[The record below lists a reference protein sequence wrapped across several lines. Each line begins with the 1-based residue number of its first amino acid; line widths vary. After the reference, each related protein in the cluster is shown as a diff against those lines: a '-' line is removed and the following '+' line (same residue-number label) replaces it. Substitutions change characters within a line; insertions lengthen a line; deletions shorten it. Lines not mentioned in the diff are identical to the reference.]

1 MRRNKREEIKLPL
14 LPLRDII
21 VFPHMIVPLFVGR
34 EKSIRALE
42 EAAKYKNKIVLSS
55 QKKATVEN
63 PAPEDIYDIGTIAEI
78 VQLGK
83 LPDGSLKVL
92 VEGKSRVRIEE
103 FLVSDSHF
111 MVNASNLEIEESSSL
126 KIQAL
131 TRSTVREFERYIGL
145 NRQLPP
151 ETVMSVSSVIDPAQL
166 ADIVS
171 SHLML
176 NIEEKQKLLEAS
188 SIEEKLEKILVVLN
202 KENQILEIENEILA
216 KAQGQMEK
224 AQREFFLREKLKVI
238 KEELGGPSED
248 VTEEVEEYRQ
258 KIKDLKLQFSVE
270 EKLLKE
276 VIRLEKYPPM
286 AAETTVVRNYLDWVL
301 SLPWKKAENE
311 DVDLVKV
318 EQIFNEDHYG
328 LQKPKDRI
336 LEYMAVKKLT
346 GANPG
351 TVLCFVG
358 APGVGKSS
366 LAKSIARALNRKF
379 VRISLGGVR
388 DEAEIRGHRK
398 TYIGSMP
405 GRIIHAMQQAGT
417 VNPVILLDEIDKMSS
432 DFRGNPAAAFLEVL
446 DPEQNNAFRDHYL
459 EIDYDLSD
467 VIFIATANLLGAIPP
482 TLRDRLEIISLPSYT
497 EEEKI
502 RIAEKFL
509 FPKQLK
515 KHGLSSDDIKISRN
529 VAKQITRFY
538 TREAGVRN
546 LEREIAKICR
556 KVTRQVVSKTKEL
569 PIRITNKSLSYYLG
583 MQVFEDSK
591 KEEKDIIG
599 VATGLAYTE
608 VGGEILSVE
617 ALVYPGKGKLVLTGR
632 LGDVMQESAQAAY
645 SYLKSRAAEFNLPED
660 FQQKNDAHLHVP
672 EGAVPKD
679 GPSAGLAITVALIS
693 AFTRYPVKNDIAMT
707 GEITLTGR
715 VLKIGGLKEKVLA
728 AYRAGIHKIILPEQ
742 NLNELSELP
751 AYVKSKMEFVGVKSL
766 NDCLNIAL
774 IKN

>member
-1 MRRNKREEIKLPL
+1 MTLPL
-14 LPLRDII
+14 VPLRDII
-21 VFPHMIVPLFVGR
+21 VFPHMVIPLFVGR

-42 EAAKYKNKIVLSS
+42 EAAKYQNKIILSS
-55 QKKATVEN
+55 QKKATIEN
-63 PAPEDIYDIGTIAEI
+63 PTPEDIYNIGTVAEI

-92 VEGKSRVRIEE
+92 VEGKNRVKIEE
-103 FLVSDSHF
+103 FLTSDSHF
-111 MVNASNLEIEESSSL
+111 MVHASSLEIKKDSSL
-126 KIQAL
+126 RIQAFA
-131 TRSTVREFERYIGL
+131 RSVAREFEKYVGL

-151 ETVMSVSSVIDPAQL
+151 ETVMTITSVAEPAQL
-166 ADIVS
+166 ADIIS
-171 SHLML
+171 SHLVL
-176 NIEEKQKLLEAS
+176 GVEEKQKLLEAS
-188 SIEEKLEKILVVLN
+188 SVEEKLEQILIALK
-202 KENQILEIENEILA
+202 KENQILEIENEILT
-216 KAQGQMEK
+216 KAQSHMEK

-248 VTEEVEEYRQ
+248 TTEEVEEYRQ
-258 KIKDLKLQFSVE
+258 KIKAAKLQPVIE

-276 VIRLEKYPPM
+276 VNRLEKYPPM
-286 AAETTVVRNYLDWVL
+286 AAETTVVRNYLDWIL
-301 SLPWKKAENE
+301 SLPWGKPE
-311 DVDLVKV
+311 DEDIDLSKI
-318 EQIFNEDHYG
+318 EEIFNEDHYG

-351 TVLCFVG
+351 TILCLIG

-366 LAKSIARALNRKF
+366 LARSVARALNRKF

-388 DEAEIRGHRK
+388 DEAEIRGHRR

-405 GRIIHAMQQAGT
+405 GRMIYAMQQAGT

-432 DFRGNPAAAFLEVL
+432 DFRGNPAAALLEVL
-446 DPEQNNAFRDHYL
+446 DPEQNSAFRDHYL
-459 EIDYDLSD
+459 EIDYDLSS
-467 VIFIATANLLGAIPP
+467 VIFIATANSSGAIPP
-482 TLRDRLEIISLPSYT
+482 TLRDRLEVIFLPSYT

-502 RIAEKFL
+502 KIAEKFL

-515 KHGLSSDDIKISRN
+515 KHGLNADDIKISHN
-529 VAKQITRFY
+529 MIKQIIGFY

-556 KVTRQVVSKTKEL
+556 KAARQVVSKTKEL
-569 PIRITNKSLSYYLG
+569 PIKVTNKSLSFYLG
-583 MQVFEDSK
+583 VSVFDVK
-591 KEEKDIIG
+591 KREKKDIIG

-608 VGGEILSVE
+608 VGGETLSIE
-617 ALVYPGKGKLVLTGR
+617 ALVYPGKGKLVLTGK

-645 SYLKSRAAEFNLPED
+645 SYLKSRASEFNLLED
-660 FQQKNDAHLHVP
+660 FQQKNDVHLHVP

-679 GPSAGLAITVALIS
+679 GPSAGLAMTVALIS
-693 AFTRYPVKNDIAMT
+693 AFTRYPVKSDIAMT

-728 AYRAGIHKIILPEQ
+728 AYRAGIYKVILPEQ
-742 NLNELSELP
+742 NLNELKELP
-751 AYVKSKMEFVGVKSL
+751 ADVGKKMEFIGVNNLS
-766 NDCLNIAL
+766 DCLDTIL
-774 IKN
+774 VKEGS